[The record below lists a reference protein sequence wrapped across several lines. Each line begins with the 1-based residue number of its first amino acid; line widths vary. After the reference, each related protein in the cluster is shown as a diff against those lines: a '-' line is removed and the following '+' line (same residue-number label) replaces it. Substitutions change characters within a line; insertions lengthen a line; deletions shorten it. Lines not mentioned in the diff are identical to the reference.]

1 MITGYIVRTG
11 ESSPEKYINEVIKEA
26 KFEKMNVIC
35 LHNTDIHHTFEVQNE
50 KFVRDALNDK
60 ESNIETLLQ
69 KYIEYRT
76 PIIEED
82 IRKAQEVESKYIGE
96 A

>member
-1 MITGYIVRTG
+1 MITGYIVREG
-11 ESSPEKYINEVIKEA
+11 ESSPEKYVNEVIKEA

-35 LHNTDIHHTFEVQNE
+35 LHNTDIHHTFEVQKE
-50 KFVRDALNDK
+50 HYVRQILQDK
-60 ESNIETLLQ
+60 DSSLETLLQ

-82 IRKAQEVESKYIGE
+82 IRKAQEAESNYVGE